1 MKYRIRKLPHSARL
15 LILGSTG
22 LLIIIVIITFISF
35 GPEEKVVKKF
45 YTYEQEQEFWNSYE
59 LFHPYM
65 KERFSK
71 SKYIDQRSHI
81 FVDHFGVD
89 TYELDVGK
97 SNKIKE
103 WRMSE
108 DHEPLTNVYEV
119 PVTKTYQSQF
129 GEFSIK
135 QKVYAV
141 EENGEW
147 YMMWNYKF

>member
-1 MKYRIRKLPHSARL
+1 
-15 LILGSTG
+15 
-22 LLIIIVIITFISF
+22 
-35 GPEEKVVKKF
+35 
-45 YTYEQEQEFWNSYE
+45 
-59 LFHPYM
+59 M

-97 SNKIKE
+97 SNKIKG

-141 EENGEW
+141 EGNGEW
-147 YMMWNYKF
+147 YMMWNYSF